1 MVAAPLMLVRG
12 WEINEMGVIY
22 RNPVHGWEKHPLLK
36 RLPRVELA
44 KLGTEVQV
52 ICAEPDEEIA
62 VATNDQN
69 YILLIQKGT
78 VGAFCESRGATVP
91 LTFFRD
97 GDSFSGTLVEQF
109 PHTERCVFRA
119 TEPVAVIRIPL
130 TRFEEL
136 LAKHPEMLHDYYQR
150 LQARSAG
157 IISELARARAAL
169 VAHAV
174 EIWSPEQAASAV
186 PSVAAAAVEPEPKR
200 PLSAPF
206 AGVSSLPWRRV
217 AHYLFPVMVGLLVFF
232 YGGGGFQFTP
242 MRAGLAVLLWGVC
255 TWLVDALPDYVV
267 ALAVVMITGC
277 VGLVKSE
284 LAFSGFSNRTWFLL
298 LAVLGISAGIARTG
312 LLYRV
317 ALHMLKLFPA
327 TYKGQALALGLGG
340 FVLAPFL
347 PGVTGRQV
355 MASRLALEVG
365 EAMGFKPNSR
375 GMAGLA
381 MACFVGFSCLYY
393 ISLTGGSVTLMVW
406 SVLPE
411 AVRAD
416 LTWGRWFA
424 IGAPIALLI
433 FIALILA
440 TLRLYQPEERVQI
453 NVEAINS
460 QLRIL
465 GPMSRQEWI
474 TTGAVLSVVLTFI
487 TQPLHGIEPTWV
499 ALPCFLLLCST
510 GVIDR
515 ETLRRGIDWGFLLL
529 TGGLLGIATV
539 TSQSGFVKMAGDLV
553 IPLVQPFA
561 TYPWAFYTVVAVIT
575 LVARLAIPF
584 QPTILLAS
592 LTLTPVAI
600 QLHFNPFLT
609 GLVILVM
616 ASHFLVPQN
625 NPLYM
630 AAFGGGEGKAFTHAQ
645 ARPLA
650 LLHIAI
656 CLVALWVCIPLWH
669 WLHLI

>member
-1 MVAAPLMLVRG
+1 
-12 WEINEMGVIY
+12 MGVTQSK
-22 RNPVHGWEKHPLLK
+22 PVHGWEKHPLLR

-44 KLGTEVQV
+44 KLGNEVVV
-52 ICAEPDEEIA
+52 IYADPNEEIA
-62 VATNDQN
+62 VTANGQH
-69 YILLIQKGT
+69 YILLIQSGT
-78 VGAFCESRGATVP
+78 VGAFCENRGATVP
-91 LTFFRD
+91 LTFFRA
-97 GDSFSGTLVEQF
+97 GDSVSGTLIDQS
-109 PHTERCVFRA
+109 TDADQCVFRA
-119 TEPVAVIRIPL
+119 TESVVAIRLPL
-130 TRFEEL
+130 SRFEEL
-136 LAKHPEMLHDYYQR
+136 LTNHAGMLQDYYVK
-150 LQARSAG
+150 LQEHSA
-157 IISELARARAAL
+157 IIINELARAKSAL

-174 EIWSPEQAASAV
+174 EIWAPDQVGV
-186 PSVAAAAVEPEPKR
+186 PVPGEAAVAIEAESEPLR
-200 PLSAPF
+200 LSPPARL
-206 AGVSSLPWRRV
+206 VTWPWHRI
-217 AHYLFPVMVGLLVFF
+217 AHYFFPVLVGLFAFF
-232 YGGGGFQFTP
+232 YDGEGFQFSP

-267 ALAVVMITGC
+267 ALAVVTITGC
-277 VGLVKSE
+277 VGLVQSD

-298 LAVLGISAGIARTG
+298 LAVLGISAGISRTG

-317 ALHMLKLFPA
+317 ALYMLKLFPA
-327 TYKGQALALGLGG
+327 TYQGQAIALGLGG
-340 FVLAPFL
+340 FALAPFL

-355 MASRLALEVG
+355 MASRLALELG

-375 GMAGLA
+375 EMAGLA

-406 SVLPE
+406 SILPE
-411 AVRAD
+411 EVRSE
-416 LTWGRWFA
+416 LSWGRWFA
-424 IGAPIALLI
+424 VAAPIALLI
-433 FIALILA
+433 FGALMVVVLH
-440 TLRLYQPEERVQI
+440 LYRPEQSVQI
-453 NVEAINS
+453 KVEAINS

-474 TTGAVLSVVLTFI
+474 TAGAVLSVVVTFV
-487 TQPLHGIEPTWV
+487 TQPLHGIDPTWI
-499 ALPCFLLLCST
+499 ALPSFLLLCST

-539 TSQSGFVKMAGDLV
+539 TSQSGFVKLAGNLV

-561 TYPWAFYTVVAVIT
+561 DHPWAFYTVVAVIT

-592 LTLTPVAI
+592 LALTPVAI
-600 QLHFNPFLT
+600 QLHLNPFLT

-616 ASHFLVPQN
+616 ASHFLIPQN

-650 LLHIAI
+650 LLHIVI
-656 CLVALWVCIPLWH
+656 CLVCLWICIPLWQ
-669 WLHLI
+669 WLHLG

>member
-1 MVAAPLMLVRG
+1 
-12 WEINEMGVIY
+12 MGVIHSK
-22 RNPVHGWEKHPLLK
+22 PVHGWEKHPLLR

-44 KLGTEVQV
+44 KLGTEVEV
-52 ICAEPDEEIA
+52 IHAEPDEEIA
-62 VATNDQN
+62 VTTDEQS
-69 YILLIQKGT
+69 YILLVQTGT
-78 VGAFCESRGATVP
+78 VGAFCESRGATIP
-91 LTFFRD
+91 LTFFRA
-97 GDSFSGTLVEQF
+97 GDSFSGALVEQF
-109 PHTERCVFRA
+109 PHTERCLFRA
-119 TEPVAVIRIPL
+119 TEPVIAIRLPMD
-130 TRFEEL
+130 RFEEL
-136 LAKHPEMLHDYYQR
+136 LAKHAEMLQDYYLK
-150 LQARSAG
+150 LQARSAT

-174 EIWSPEQAASAV
+174 EIWSPEQV
-186 PSVAAAAVEPEPKR
+186 GVGLPSPVAAAESEPKSPVR
-200 PLSAPF
+200 LAPSRLAAF
-206 AGVSSLPWRRV
+206 PWRRM
-217 AHYLFPVMVGLLVFF
+217 AHYLFPVLAGLMVFL

-284 LAFSGFSNRTWFLL
+284 MAFSGFSNRTWFLL

-340 FVLAPFL
+340 FILAPFL

-411 AVRAD
+411 AVRNE
-416 LTWGRWFA
+416 LSWGRWFA
-424 IGAPIALLI
+424 VGAPIALLI
-433 FIALILA
+433 FGALMVA
-440 TLRLYQPEERVQI
+440 TIRLYQPEESVKV

-487 TQPLHGIEPTWV
+487 TQPLHGIDPTWV

-510 GVIDR
+510 GIIDR
-515 ETLRRGIDWGFLLL
+515 DTLRRGIDWGFLLL

-539 TSQSGFVKMAGDLV
+539 TSQSGFVKLAGDLV
-553 IPLVQPFA
+553 VPLVQPVSS
-561 TYPWAFYTVVAVIT
+561 YPWAFYTVVAVVT

-584 QPTILLAS
+584 QPTILLAA

-600 QLHFNPFLT
+600 QLHYNPFLT

-650 LLHIAI
+650 LIHIGI
-656 CLVALWVCIPLWH
+656 CLAALWVSLPLWE